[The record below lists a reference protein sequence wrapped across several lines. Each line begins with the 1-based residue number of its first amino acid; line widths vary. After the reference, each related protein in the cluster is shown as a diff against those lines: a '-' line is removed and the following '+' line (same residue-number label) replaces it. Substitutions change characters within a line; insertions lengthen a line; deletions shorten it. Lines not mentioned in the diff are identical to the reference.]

1 MSLLDPIP
9 SPVAHADFAA
19 LEWEPLLTLV
29 ASFGSSSVGREAILA
44 LVPSTDEEWITRQHQ
59 LTGELRLLLEE
70 QVSIPL
76 GGLFDPTQLAAKAR
90 IPDAALE
97 AVELQAVARLAHDV
111 AAWQNLLCE
120 PPARIAGRLPGL
132 SDLSAQLTMN
142 LRPLAGVPNDRS
154 SSLGW
159 LAESIERKIQPDGTL
174 ADDASPELNRIRRDQ
189 ERQQRLIEASL
200 RAVLRK
206 LSSDGS
212 TQDDVITIRG
222 ERFVIPVRSELK
234 RRVSGVI
241 HGASS
246 SGQTV
251 YIEPLE
257 TIEQNNELVRLIE
270 EEQAEIH
277 RIFVALTRMVGSFAQ
292 PLVEGARVLAL
303 VDSLQARA
311 RFARAY
317 DCIAPVLAPDRL
329 NLEAARHPLLEKR
342 LRATHHRNDKE
353 PSLRAPAGGQIVP
366 LVLELT
372 ADERQLIISGPN
384 TGGKTVALK
393 TTALLAMMAQAG
405 MPVPAASASFPVFT
419 AFLADIGD
427 AQSIEAALST
437 FSAHITNLDRL
448 AHLADARSLVLLDEL
463 GSATDPEEGSALA
476 VAVASYF
483 LSAGAWTLIS
493 THHTSLK
500 VYAANTPGVRN
511 AAAGVDELTL
521 APNYQLRL
529 GVPGASAGIQTAERL
544 GLNAAII
551 AAARQRLGS
560 QQADIAR
567 FLDRLHNELA
577 ALEQERKSTREQQY
591 GLNQERAKLA
601 REGDVELRNRVRD
614 LENKLASLLK
624 DFEFQMR
631 ENVRAIEDRAAQ
643 QKLSKEAERRIN
655 RMRREFQES
664 FNQTVVAHR
673 TGADQGDANAQPHVL
688 KHIATGDQVR
698 IKSMNK
704 IAVVQREIEKD
715 LFEVA
720 LGPIKMRVK
729 RDEIAEVVR
738 SDQESSANAKANPL
752 AAARQ
757 HKNVHVS
764 VTSANTDD
772 MRMEINLIGRTVDEA
787 TEELEKYLD
796 RAFLA
801 GLPRVRVIHGH
812 GAGILRRGVREFLKG
827 HPHVAGVAEAP
838 QNEGGM
844 GATLVEL
851 RQ

>member
-9 SPVAHADFAA
+9 SPVSHVDLAA
-19 LEWEPLLTLV
+19 LEWEPLLALV
-29 ASFGSSSVGREAILA
+29 AGFAASPVGRVAILA
-44 LVPSTDEEWITRQHQ
+44 LVPSADELWIARQHQ

-70 QVSIPL
+70 QVSVPL

-97 AVELQAVARLAHDV
+97 AAELQAVARLANDV
-111 AAWQNLLCE
+111 AAWQALLQS
-120 PPARIAGRLPGL
+120 PPARVAGRLPGL
-132 SDLSAQLTMN
+132 SELSAALTPGLRQL
-142 LRPLAGVPNDRS
+142 AD
-154 SSLGW
+154 
-159 LAESIERKIQPDGTL
+159 SIERKIQPDGTL
-174 ADDASPELNRIRRDQ
+174 ADDASPELRRIRHDQ
-189 ERQQRLIEASL
+189 ERQQRLIEESL
-200 RAVLRK
+200 RAALRK
-206 LSSDGS
+206 LSSDGA

-222 ERFVIPVRSELK
+222 DRFVIPVRAELK
-234 RRVSGVI
+234 RRVTGVI
-241 HGASS
+241 HGTSS

-251 YIEPLE
+251 FVEPLE
-257 TIEQNNELVRLIE
+257 TIEQNNELVRMIE

-277 RIFVALTRMVGSFAQ
+277 RIFVALTRLVGGCAQ
-292 PLVEGARVLAL
+292 ALVEGARVLAL
-303 VDSLQARA
+303 VDSLQARG
-311 RFARAY
+311 RFARDY
-317 DCIAPVLAPDRL
+317 DCVAPAIAPDLMRLDR
-329 NLEAARHPLLEKR
+329 ARHPLLEKR
-342 LRATHHRNDKE
+342 LRAT
-353 PSLRAPAGGQIVP
+353 GGHIVP
-366 LVLELT
+366 LALELT
-372 ADERQLIISGPN
+372 ANERQLIISGPN

-405 MPVPAASASFPVFT
+405 MPVPAAAASFPVFT
-419 AFLADIGD
+419 SFLADIGD
-427 AQSIEAALST
+427 AQSIEAALSS

-448 AHLADARSLVLLDEL
+448 SRLADARSLVLLDEL
-463 GSATDPEEGSALA
+463 GSSTDPEEGAALA

-483 LSAGAWTLIS
+483 LNAGAWSLIS

-511 AAAGVDELTL
+511 AAAGVDEITL

-544 GLNAAII
+544 GLNREII
-551 AAARQRLGS
+551 AGARQRIGT

-567 FLDRLHNELA
+567 FLDKLHNELA
-577 ALEQERKSTREQQY
+577 QLEEERKAARTEQY
-591 GLNQERAKLA
+591 ALNQERARLA
-601 REGDVELRNRVRD
+601 REGDVDLRNRTRELD
-614 LENKLASLLK
+614 GKLASLLK

-631 ENVRAIEDRAAQ
+631 ETVRAIEDRAAQ
-643 QKLSKEAERRIN
+643 QKLSKEAERRMT
-655 RMRREFQES
+655 RLRREFQES

-688 KHIATGDQVR
+688 RHIAAGDQVR
-698 IKSMNK
+698 LKSMNK
-704 IAVVQREIEKD
+704 VATVLREVEKD

-729 RDEIAEVVR
+729 RD
-738 SDQESSANAKANPL
+738 DLSAPSPPGEDPAKGKADPL

-757 HKNVHVS
+757 QKNVHVT
-764 VTSANTDD
+764 VTSANNDEL
-772 MRMEINLIGRTVDEA
+772 RMEINLIGRTVDEA
-787 TEELEKYLD
+787 TDELEKYLD

-801 GLPRVRVIHGH
+801 GFPRVRVIHGH

-838 QNEGGM
+838 QNEGGQ